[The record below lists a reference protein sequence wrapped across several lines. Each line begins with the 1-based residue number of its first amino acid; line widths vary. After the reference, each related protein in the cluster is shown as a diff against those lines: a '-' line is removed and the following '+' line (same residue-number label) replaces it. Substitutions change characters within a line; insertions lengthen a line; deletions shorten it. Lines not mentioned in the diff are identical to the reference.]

1 MKVNEEEKR
10 IKERKYT
17 RKKINQKKENLS
29 SIEGWV
35 SRTPICKT
43 DRERIPTN
51 DSSNQILVMHKNV
64 RKKSQSDGSQFPTN
78 TENPAEYFE

>member
-29 SIEGWV
+29 SLEGWV

-43 DRERIPTN
+43 DRERKSTT
-51 DSSNQILVMHKNV
+51 DSSNQISVMYKIAG
-64 RKKSQSDGSQFPTN
+64 KKSQSGGSQFPTN
-78 TENPAEYFE
+78 TENPADNFE